1 MTTYLSE
8 SQLEENLCRRIKKL
22 GGMALKFM
30 SPGRAGVPDRIILMP
45 GGKIYFVEMKS
56 SNGPVNPIQEYVFEK
71 FEELGFKVH
80 ILNSEQT
87 IENFI
92 QKIYHDQLQK
102 RFKF

>member
-8 SQLEENLCRRIKKL
+8 SQLEEKFCKKIKKI

-56 SNGPVNPIQEYVFEK
+56 SNGPVNPIQEYIFEK

-80 ILNSEQT
+80 ILNSENSVKKFLEK
-87 IENFI
+87 IER
-92 QKIYHDQLQK
+92 KEK
-102 RFKF
+102 K

>member
-1 MTTYLSE
+1 MMTTYLSE
-8 SQLEENLCRRIKKL
+8 SQLEENLCKKIKKL

-56 SNGPVNPIQEYVFEK
+56 SNGPVNPIQEYIFEK

-87 IENFI
+87 IENFLKKVCFI
-92 QKIYHDQLQK
+92 KNDD
-102 RFKF
+102 